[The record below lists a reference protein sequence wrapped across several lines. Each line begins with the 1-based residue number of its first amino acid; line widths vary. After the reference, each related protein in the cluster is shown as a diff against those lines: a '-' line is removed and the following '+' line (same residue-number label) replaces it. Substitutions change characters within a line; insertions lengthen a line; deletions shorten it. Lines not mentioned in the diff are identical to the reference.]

1 MVLYMFSYC
10 SMNKVS
16 YYSVSTCTEFLV
28 LSMTK
33 TTLLVLCITDL
44 KKGVRGFIKGWPRG
58 KLTVCEHD
66 FVSLL
71 NISKNFF

>member
-1 MVLYMFSYC
+1 MFNYC
-10 SMNKVS
+10 SMNKAS
-16 YYSVSTCTEFLV
+16 YYSESTCTEFLV

-44 KKGVRGFIKGWPRG
+44 KKDVRGWARG
-58 KLTVCEHD
+58 KLTVCERD
-66 FVSLL
+66 FVLLL

>member
-1 MVLYMFSYC
+1 
-10 SMNKVS
+10 MNKVS
-16 YYSVSTCTEFLV
+16 YYSVPTCTEFLV

-44 KKGVRGFIKGWPRG
+44 KKGVRGFIKGWAPG
-58 KLTVCEHD
+58 KLTGCERD
-66 FVSLL
+66 FARLL